1 MNACS
6 EAGGICKLLTRT
18 GLRLYLA
25 SQKPAMPWGAME
37 AFPFLISSR
46 DNTCAVGRM
55 ARSPHICW
63 RAFKQFVQSFS
74 VAGIEFN
81 AWRVGETPE
90 RFG

>member
-6 EAGGICKLLTRT
+6 EAGGICKLLTQT
-18 GLRLYLA
+18 TLRLYLA
-25 SQKPAMPWGAME
+25 PQKPSASWGVME
-37 AFPFLISSR
+37 AFPLLTSPR

-63 RAFKQFVQSFS
+63 RALKQFVQSFS

-81 AWRVGETPE
+81 AWRVGETPG
-90 RFG
+90 RFE